1 MENIQKILYNVS
13 GYKKGGVWMFSLRP
27 IAFVH
32 NERKMIMDDEWGDV
46 QSLIT
51 LTDSYAEESIQGI
64 EDFSHIEVIFYF
76 HKVKDEQIQYS
87 ARHPRNNKEYPKI
100 GIFAQRGKNR
110 PNRLG
115 ATIAK
120 VVRREGKS
128 IVVEG
133 LDAIDGTPIL
143 DIKPV
148 MREFLPNEDIL
159 QPEWVTD
166 LMKEYWKG
174 SEVK

>member
-1 MENIQKILYNVS
+1 MY
-13 GYKKGGVWMFSLRP
+13 SLQP

-32 NERKMIMDDEWGDV
+32 NERKLIKDDEWGEV
-46 QSLIT
+46 QSTIA
-51 LTDSYAEESIQGI
+51 LTDSFSEESIQGI
-64 EDFSHIEVIFYF
+64 ESFSHIEVIFYF
-76 HKVKDEQIQYS
+76 HKVTDEQIQYA
-87 ARHPRNNKEYPKI
+87 ARHPRNNKEYPKV

-120 VVRREGKS
+120 VVKREGKS

-148 MREFLPNEDIL
+148 IREFVPNEEII
-159 QPEWVTD
+159 QPEWATNI
-166 LMKEYWKG
+166 MKEYWKG
-174 SEVK
+174 SGVK

>member
-1 MENIQKILYNVS
+1 
-13 GYKKGGVWMFSLRP
+13 MFSLQP

-51 LTDSYAEESIQGI
+51 LTDAYAEESIQGI
-64 EDFSHIEVIFYF
+64 ESFSHIEVIFYF

-87 ARHPRNNKEYPKI
+87 ARHPRNNKEYPKV

-148 MREFLPNEDIL
+148 MREFVPNDGIT
-159 QPEWVTD
+159 QPEWATNI
-166 LMKEYWKG
+166 MKEYWKG
-174 SEVK
+174 SGTK

>member
-1 MENIQKILYNVS
+1 
-13 GYKKGGVWMFSLRP
+13 MFSLQP

-64 EDFSHIEVIFYF
+64 ESFSYIEVIFYF
-76 HKVKDEQIQYS
+76 HKVTDEQIQYS
-87 ARHPRNNKEYPKI
+87 ARHPRNNKEYPKV

-128 IVVEG
+128 IVVKG

-148 MREFLPNEDIL
+148 MKEFLPNEDIT

-174 SEVK
+174 SGTK

>member
-1 MENIQKILYNVS
+1 
-13 GYKKGGVWMFSLRP
+13 MFSLQP

-32 NERKMIMDDEWGDV
+32 NERKMIRDDEWGDV
-46 QSLIT
+46 QSFIT
-51 LTDSYAEESIQGI
+51 LIESYAEESILGI
-64 EDFSHIEVIFYF
+64 ESFSHIEVIFYF
-76 HKVKDEQIQYS
+76 HKVTDEQIQYS
-87 ARHPRNNKEYPKI
+87 ARHPRNNKEYPKV

-115 ATIAK
+115 ATIVK

-148 MREFLPNEDIL
+148 MRGVLPDEDII
-159 QPEWVTD
+159 QPEWATD
-166 LMKEYWKG
+166 IMKEYWKG
-174 SEVK
+174 SEIK

>member
-1 MENIQKILYNVS
+1 MY
-13 GYKKGGVWMFSLRP
+13 SLQP

-32 NERKMIMDDEWGDV
+32 NERKLIKDDEWGEV
-46 QSLIT
+46 QSTIA
-51 LTDSYAEESIQGI
+51 LTDSFSEESIQGI
-64 EDFSHIEVIFYF
+64 ESFSHIEVIFYF
-76 HKVKDEQIQYS
+76 HKVTDEQIQYV
-87 ARHPRNNKEYPKI
+87 ARHPRNNKEYPKV

-120 VVRREGKS
+120 VVKREGKS

-148 MREFLPNEDIL
+148 IREFVPNEEII
-159 QPEWVTD
+159 QPEWATNI
-166 LMKEYWKG
+166 MKEYWKG
-174 SEVK
+174 SGVK